1 MKTLV
6 VHESHF
12 GNTRAVAEAVADG
25 ITDEIADGI
34 AHGTGPGR
42 AEGVAV
48 VDVTDAPDRLAADV
62 DLLVV
67 GAPTHAFSMSR
78 VSTRRDA
85 LGQGAEPGHDA
96 RGIRE
101 WLATLTLAGAAP
113 AVATFDTRVTAV
125 RRLPGS
131 AAHAAGRS
139 VVRHHLGEVVDSA
152 SFFVDD
158 SHGPL
163 ADGELD
169 RARAWG
175 RSLAARGA

>member
-12 GNTRAVAEAVADG
+12 GNTRAVARAVADG
-25 ITDEIADGI
+25 IADEITDRGGA
-34 AHGTGPGR
+34 AP
-42 AEGVAV
+42 AEDVTV

-78 VSTRRDA
+78 ASTRRDA
-85 LGQGAEPGHDA
+85 LAQGADPGHEV

-101 WLATLTLAGAAP
+101 WLATLEPAGARP
-113 AVATFDTRVTAV
+113 RIATFDTRVTAV

-131 AAHAAGRS
+131 AAHAARRS
-139 VVRHHLGEVVDSA
+139 VVRHHLGDLVGST
-152 SFFVDD
+152 SFFVED

-169 RARAWG
+169 RAREWG
-175 RSLAARGA
+175 RALARREA

>member
-25 ITDEIADGI
+25 IAEGI
-34 AHGTGPGR
+34 AESTGTGH
-42 AEGVAV
+42 AEHVAV

-78 VSTRRDA
+78 ASTRRDA

-96 RGIRE
+96 RGVRE
-101 WLATLTLAGAAP
+101 WLATLTLSGAGP
-113 AVATFDTRVTAV
+113 TVATFDTRVKAV

-139 VVRHHLGEVVDSA
+139 VVKHHLGEVVDST
-152 SFFVDD
+152 SFFVED
-158 SHGPL
+158 SQGPL

-175 RSLAARGA
+175 RGLATHGA

>member
-1 MKTLV
+1 MNTLV

-12 GNTRAVAEAVADG
+12 GNTRAVAQAVADG
-25 ITDEIADGI
+25 IGDGI
-34 AHGTGPGR
+34 GAQHPGQ
-42 AEGVAV
+42 VAV
-48 VDVTDAPDRLAADV
+48 VDVADAPDRLAADV

-78 VSTRRDA
+78 ASTRRDA

-101 WLATLTLAGAAP
+101 WLADLTLAGARP

-131 AAHAAGRS
+131 AAHAASRS
-139 VVRHHLGEVVDSA
+139 VVRHHLGEVVDST
-152 SFFVDD
+152 SFFVED

-175 RSLAARGA
+175 RALAARRA